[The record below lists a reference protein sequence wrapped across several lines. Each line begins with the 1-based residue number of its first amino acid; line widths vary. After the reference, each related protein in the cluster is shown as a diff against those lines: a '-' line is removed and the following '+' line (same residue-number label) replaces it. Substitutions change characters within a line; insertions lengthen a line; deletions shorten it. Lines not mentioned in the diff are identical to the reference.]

1 MSTRS
6 SQPHRLFLPV
16 VTPTSFPRDWRR
28 SPMSWR
34 QQGEQR
40 QASVSVC
47 IRWPTFRPRFAAFLN
62 FFPSASLSARRR
74 CSRKHSL
81 TSRSSAPPPLL
92 RSRKAKHPLG
102 GAVWQRRW
110 PPLGQESVH
119 TYQSRAVCS
128 WITKRHKLL
137 SSFSYILLLWGE
149 GADADSGGVG
159 LHHPVH
165 LADVLRGHAQSSAHA
180 THCAVGWSHKRVC
193 SCHDM
198 REKKRK

>member
-40 QASVSVC
+40 QASVSAC
-47 IRWPTFRPRFAAFLN
+47 TRWATLRLGFGALLN
-62 FFPSASLSARRR
+62 FFPSASLSALRRR
-74 CSRKHSL
+74 SHKHSL
-81 TSRSSAPPPLL
+81 STGSSAPPPPLL
-92 RSRKAKHPLG
+92 RSREAKHPLG
-102 GAVWQRRW
+102 GAVCSAKSRY
-110 PPLGQESVH
+110 
-119 TYQSRAVCS
+119 TYRSWAVCF
-128 WITKRHKLL
+128 WATKRRRLL

-180 THCAVGWSHKRVC
+180 AHCAVGWSHKRVC
-193 SCHDM
+193 SCHGM
-198 REKKRK
+198 K